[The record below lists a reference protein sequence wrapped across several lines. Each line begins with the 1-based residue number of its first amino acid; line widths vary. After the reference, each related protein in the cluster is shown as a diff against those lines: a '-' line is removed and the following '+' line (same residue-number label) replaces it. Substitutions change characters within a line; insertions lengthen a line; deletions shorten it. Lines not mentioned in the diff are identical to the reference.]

1 MKSSTKVMKSHSSH
15 LLAAAD
21 DVPILGKGE
30 NNMNERY
37 SRQVLFPGIGKEG
50 QEKINSKH
58 VLIIGAG
65 ALGSGSAEIL
75 TRAGVGKLTIIDRDY
90 VEASNLQRQQLY
102 TEEDVAE
109 KLPKAAAAEQRL
121 RAINS
126 DVEVRSLIGDATP
139 PLLEEL
145 VAGVDLILDATDN
158 FETRMAINDVSQK
171 YNIPWIY
178 GACVGSFGMSFA
190 IIPGKTP
197 CLNCLLR
204 TIPLQGM
211 TCDTGGIISPAVQM
225 VVSHQTAEAL
235 KILVEDW
242 EAVRASFVSF
252 DLWRN
257 QYTSL
262 KMGKAKFAGCLS
274 CGEERTYPY
283 LDHENMTKTS
293 VLCGRDTVQIRP
305 PKQGEISLQQL
316 AAQLSTLG
324 YSVKGN
330 PYLLSVE
337 MEDERMVI
345 FNDGRALI
353 HGTKDLT
360 HAKSIYQRILG

>member
-1 MKSSTKVMKSHSSH
+1 
-15 LLAAAD
+15 
-21 DVPILGKGE
+21 
-30 NNMNERY
+30 MNERY
-37 SRQVLFPGIGKEG
+37 SRQVLFSGIGREG
-50 QEKINSKH
+50 QARISQKH

-75 TRAGVGKLTIIDRDY
+75 TRAGVGKVTIVDRDY
-90 VEASNLQRQQLY
+90 VEESNLQRQQLY

-109 KLPKAAAAEQRL
+109 KLPKAAAAEKRL

-126 DVEVRSLIGDATP
+126 DVEIRAIIGDATP
-139 PLLEEL
+139 EMLEDL
-145 VAGVDLILDATDN
+145 VVDVDLMMDATDN
-158 FETRMAINDVSQK
+158 FETRMLMNDVAQK
-171 YNIPWIY
+171 YQIPWIY
-178 GACVGSFGMSFA
+178 GACVGSFGMSFS

-225 VVSHQTAEAL
+225 VIAHQTAEAL

-242 EAVRASFVSF
+242 EAVRTTFVSF

-262 KMGKAKFAGCLS
+262 KMSKAKFAGCLS

-283 LDHENMTKTS
+283 LDQENRTKSS

-305 PKQGEISLQQL
+305 SSYGDVSLEKL
-316 AAQLSTLG
+316 AGQLSSAG
-324 YSVKGN
+324 YQVKGN
-330 PYLLSVE
+330 PYLISVE
-337 MEDERMVI
+337 MEAERMVI
-345 FNDGRALI
+345 FQDGRALI

>member
-1 MKSSTKVMKSHSSH
+1 
-15 LLAAAD
+15 
-21 DVPILGKGE
+21 
-30 NNMNERY
+30 MNERY
-37 SRQVLFPGIGKEG
+37 SRQVLFSGIGQEG
-50 QEKINSKH
+50 QARIGKKH

-75 TRAGVGKLTIIDRDY
+75 TRAGVGKVTIVDRDY

-109 KLPKAAAAEQRL
+109 KLPKAAAAEKRL

-126 DVEVRSLIGDATP
+126 DVEIRAIIGDASP
-139 PLLEEL
+139 EMLEEL
-145 VAGVDLILDATDN
+145 VVDVNLMIDATDN
-158 FETRMAINDVSQK
+158 FETRMLMNDVAQK
-171 YNIPWIY
+171 YQIPWIY
-178 GACVGSFGMSFA
+178 GACVGSFGMSFS

-225 VVSHQTAEAL
+225 VIAHQTAEAL

-242 EAVRASFVSF
+242 EAVRTTFVSF

-262 KMGKAKFAGCLS
+262 KMSKAKFAGCLS

-283 LDHENMTKTS
+283 LDQENRTKTS

-305 PKQGEISLQQL
+305 SSYGDVSLEKL
-316 AAQLSTLG
+316 AGQLSSLG
-324 YSVKGN
+324 YQVKGN
-330 PYLLSVE
+330 PYLISVE
-337 MEDERMVI
+337 MGAERMVI
-345 FNDGRALI
+345 FQDGRALI

>member
-1 MKSSTKVMKSHSSH
+1 M
-15 LLAAAD
+15 D
-21 DVPILGKGE
+21 
-30 NNMNERY
+30 ERY
-37 SRQVLFPGIGKEG
+37 SRQVLFSGIGREG
-50 QEKINSKH
+50 QARIGRKH

-65 ALGSGSAEIL
+65 ALGSGSAEVL
-75 TRAGVGKLTIIDRDY
+75 TRAGVGKITIVDRDY

-109 KLPKAAAAEQRL
+109 KLPKAAAAEKRL
-121 RAINS
+121 HAINS
-126 DVEVRSLIGDATP
+126 DVEIRGIIGDATP
-139 PLLEEL
+139 EMLEEL
-145 VAGVDLILDATDN
+145 IVDVDLMMDATDN
-158 FETRMAINDVSQK
+158 FETRMLMNDVAQK
-171 YNIPWIY
+171 YQIPWIY
-178 GACVGSFGMSFA
+178 GACVGSFGMSFS

-225 VVSHQTAEAL
+225 VIAHQTTEAL

-242 EAVRASFVSF
+242 EAVRTTFVSF

-262 KMGKAKFAGCLS
+262 KMSKAKFAGCLS
-274 CGEERTYPY
+274 CGVERTYPY
-283 LDHENMTKTS
+283 LDQENRTKTS

-305 PKQGEISLQQL
+305 SSYGDVSLEKL
-316 AAQLSTLG
+316 AGQLSSLG
-324 YSVKGN
+324 YQVKGN
-330 PYLLSVE
+330 PYLISVE
-337 MEDERMVI
+337 MGPERMVI
-345 FNDGRALI
+345 FQDGRALI

>member
-1 MKSSTKVMKSHSSH
+1 
-15 LLAAAD
+15 
-21 DVPILGKGE
+21 
-30 NNMNERY
+30 MNERY
-37 SRQVLFPGIGKEG
+37 SRQVLFPGIGKGG
-50 QEKINSKH
+50 QAKISEKH

-65 ALGSGSAEIL
+65 ALGSGNAEVL
-75 TRAGVGKLTIIDRDY
+75 TRAGVGRITIIDRDY

-109 KLPKAAAAEQRL
+109 KLPKAAAAEKRL
-121 RAINS
+121 HAINS
-126 DVEVRSLIGDATP
+126 DVEIRAIIGDANP
-139 PLLEEL
+139 ELLEEL
-145 VAGVDLILDATDN
+145 VSGVDVMIDATDN
-158 FETRMAINDVSQK
+158 FETRMAMNDVSQK
-171 YNIPWIY
+171 YKVPWIY
-178 GACVGSFGMSFA
+178 GACVGSFGMSFS

-204 TIPLQGM
+204 SIPLQGM

-225 VVSHQTAEAL
+225 VIAHQTAEAL
-235 KILVEDW
+235 KMLAEDW
-242 EAVRASFVSF
+242 EAVRTSFVSF

-262 KMGKAKFAGCLS
+262 KMSKAKFAGCLS

-283 LDHENMTKTS
+283 LDQENMTKTT

-305 PKQGEISLQQL
+305 SSAGELSLERL
-316 AAQLSTLG
+316 SGQLSSLG
-324 YSVKGN
+324 YTVKGN
-330 PYLLSVE
+330 PYLVSVE
-337 MEDERMVI
+337 MGPERMVI
-345 FNDGRALI
+345 FQDGRALI

>member
-1 MKSSTKVMKSHSSH
+1 
-15 LLAAAD
+15 
-21 DVPILGKGE
+21 
-30 NNMNERY
+30 MNERY
-37 SRQVLFPGIGKEG
+37 SRQVLFPGIGKDG
-50 QEKINSKH
+50 QAKIRQKH

-65 ALGSGSAEIL
+65 ALGSGSAEVL

-109 KLPKAAAAEQRL
+109 KLPKAAAAEKRL

-126 DVEVRSLIGDATP
+126 DVDIRAIIGDATVEVF
-139 PLLEEL
+139 EEL
-145 VAGVDLILDATDN
+145 AVGVDLMLDATDN
-158 FETRMAINDVSQK
+158 FETRMLMNDISQK

-178 GACVGSFGMSFA
+178 GACVGSYGMSFS

-204 TIPLQGM
+204 SIPLQGM

-225 VVSHQTAEAL
+225 VIAHQTAEAL
-235 KILVEDW
+235 KMLAEDW
-242 EAVRASFVSF
+242 EAVRTTFVSF
-252 DLWRN
+252 DVWRN

-262 KMGKAKFAGCLS
+262 KMSKAKFAGCLS

-283 LDHENMTKTS
+283 LDEENRTKTT

-305 PKQGEISLQQL
+305 SKQGEISLERL
-316 AAQLSTLG
+316 AGQLSTLG
-324 YSVKGN
+324 YQVKGN
-330 PYLLSVE
+330 PYLISVE
-337 MEDERMVI
+337 MDEERMVI
-345 FNDGRALI
+345 FQDGRALI

>member
-1 MKSSTKVMKSHSSH
+1 
-15 LLAAAD
+15 
-21 DVPILGKGE
+21 
-30 NNMNERY
+30 MNERY
-37 SRQVLFPGIGKEG
+37 SRQILFPGIGREG
-50 QEKINSKH
+50 QEKIRRKH

-75 TRAGVGKLTIIDRDY
+75 TRAGVGKITIVDRDY

-102 TEEDVAE
+102 TEEDVTE
-109 KLPKAAAAEQRL
+109 KLPKAAAAEKRL

-126 DVEVRSLIGDATP
+126 DVDIRGIIGDATA
-139 PLLEEL
+139 EMMEDL
-145 VAGVDLILDATDN
+145 VPGVDLMLDATDN
-158 FETRMAINDVSQK
+158 FETRMLMNDISQK
-171 YNIPWIY
+171 YKIPWIY
-178 GACVGSFGMSFA
+178 GACVGSFGMSFS

-211 TCDTGGIISPAVQM
+211 TCDTGGIISPTVQM
-225 VVSHQTAEAL
+225 VIAHQTTEAL
-235 KILVEDW
+235 KMLVEDW
-242 EAVRASFVSF
+242 EAVRTTFTSF
-252 DLWRN
+252 DMWRN

-262 KMGKAKFAGCLS
+262 KMSKAKFTGCLS

-283 LDHENMTKTS
+283 LDLENRTKTT

-305 PKQGEISLQQL
+305 SSKGEISLE
-316 AAQLSTLG
+316 QLSGQLSRLG
-324 YSVKGN
+324 YTVKGN

-337 MEDERMVI
+337 IGAERMVI
-345 FNDGRALI
+345 FQDGRALI

-360 HAKSIYQRILG
+360 HAKSLYQRILG